1 MLLGKAVPCLVDSGS
16 ETTLVPK
23 TLIESYRNVT
33 VRPATTQVWAANNTP
48 IQIDGE
54 VDLPLMLEED
64 CLWTRALVSRD
75 VEEVTLGSD
84 WLKTHNCIWDFGRKN
99 LLIRGQPAVILSS
112 RKCIKCRRVIVQK
125 NQQIPPRTEVNV
137 KARVTV
143 SSMRA
148 PAEEALVDLVELKP
162 GLYVDRTLLP
172 AENRNLRV
180 CVVNTT
186 TEAQKIAAGTC
197 LGNASSV
204 SAVINGSEN
213 SDLATASDN
222 KFLADIIEEAVK
234 RLPDTVV
241 DARQKREVEELLQER
256 RNLFS
261 RGTYDMG
268 STNLVQ
274 HSIDTRQYDDDRQL
288 VTSVSED
295 GN

>member
-1 MLLGKAVPCLVDSGS
+1 M
-16 ETTLVPK
+16 
-23 TLIESYRNVT
+23 
-33 VRPATTQVWAANNTP
+33 
-48 IQIDGE
+48 
-54 VDLPLMLEED
+54 
-64 CLWTRALVSRD
+64 
-75 VEEVTLGSD
+75 
-84 WLKTHNCIWDFGRKN
+84 
-99 LLIRGQPAVILSS
+99 
-112 RKCIKCRRVIVQK
+112 
-125 NQQIPPRTEVNV
+125 
-137 KARVTV
+137 
-143 SSMRA
+143 
-148 PAEEALVDLVELKP
+148 
-162 GLYVDRTLLP
+162 
-172 AENRNLRV
+172 
-180 CVVNTT
+180 NTT